1 MNKNNI
7 AWALVACA
15 ALGASVARAEHKGVP
30 HDAAHAHA
38 HGHHAHEHDT
48 AHEPHMAQP
57 DATTAT
63 LKQTDAIAEA
73 LTAGGEPIVVDV
85 LGVVCD
91 FCAKAMNKT
100 FGKRDEVAAV
110 HVDLDEKTLSLVL
123 NDGAQLADN
132 DIEKLVKRSG
142 YRLSAIRRGAQALGA
157 TTQ

>member
-1 MNKNNI
+1 MNTNKLLI
-7 AWALVACA
+7 ALFTLALTAPV
-15 ALGASVARAEHKGVP
+15 VHAEHKGVP
-30 HDAAHAHA
+30 HEQEHAHA

-48 AHEPHMAQP
+48 AHETHIAEPA
-57 DATTAT
+57 ATTAT
-63 LKQTDAIAEA
+63 LKQTDAIAQA
-73 LTAGGEPIVVDV
+73 LSAGGEPIVVDV

-100 FGKRDEVAAV
+100 FGKQEEVAAV

-142 YRLSAIRRGAQALGA
+142 YRLSAIRRGELALGA
-157 TTQ
+157 STQ